1 MLQVSSGE
9 LWEPVKHV
17 QPPGMGLGKG
27 ELCCSLLPPHSSLA
41 HGPVS

>member
-9 LWEPVKHV
+9 LMERIKHV
-17 QPPGMGLGKG
+17 QAPGMGLGMG
-27 ELCCSLLPPHSSLA
+27 ELCWFLLPPCSSLA